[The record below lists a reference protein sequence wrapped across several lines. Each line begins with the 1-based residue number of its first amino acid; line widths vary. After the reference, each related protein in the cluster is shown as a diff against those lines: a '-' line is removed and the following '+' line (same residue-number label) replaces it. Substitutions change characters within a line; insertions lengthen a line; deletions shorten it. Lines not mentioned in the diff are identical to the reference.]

1 MKLQRKKSLRS
12 SWLRSKKDQGCP
24 NLNTKV
30 KLNYLHSRHLMFAI
44 SAARVTTLITLS
56 HIQMVSSVR
65 LIIQRHPLSKT
76 TCYKGDLLG
85 LISYHRRGSTPRHSS
100 IGTIRPPLWL
110 SSRLSMCTLSTI
122 TSTSI
127 RSTRPHRPGR
137 GQQANHSPIRWS
149 SLKLLITLS
158 SRGCRRRQ
166 GWAAPTW
173 EVCDLWPPGSIQ
185 SLLIIQGDRCTV
197 ATQLEQQQ
205 VICKRREHS
214 QGPSRK

>member
-1 MKLQRKKSLRS
+1 ML
-12 SWLRSKKDQGCP
+12 
-24 NLNTKV
+24 
-30 KLNYLHSRHLMFAI
+30 AI
-44 SAARVTTLITLS
+44 SVARVIILTTSYRT
-56 HIQMVSSVR
+56 QMVSSVQQ
-65 LIIQRHPLSKT
+65 IILRHFRNKT
-76 TCYKGDLLG
+76 TYCKEDLLG
-85 LISYHRRGSTPRHSS
+85 LTSYRRRGSIPRHSS
-100 IGTIRPPLWL
+100 IDTIQPRLWQ
-110 SSRLSMCTLSTI
+110 SKRMSMCTLSTI
-122 TSTSI
+122 TSTST

-166 GWAAPTW
+166 GWAVPTW

-185 SLLIIQGDRCTV
+185 SLLITQGDRSTV
-197 ATQLEQQQ
+197 AIQLEQQQ